1 MADLI
6 LNVSSNG
13 LVAGSGTGAAYTTIT
28 IVEGGDLTNGS
39 IIDKGGYINVSSGG
53 KASGVTVADGRFW
66 ASNGGY
72 VSGADV
78 LAGATGSARFY
89 LYDNK
94 TYTGVVRAAI
104 IAEDI
109 RISGGSMIA
118 QGSYTHAY
126 DVVATGGKVYVQNG
140 ATVHNINAGGNAS
153 VALQY
158 NTGNVDGDA
167 NNVTISG
174 ATIRTGATLKAS
186 GMNGRATVISG
197 LNVEAGANVTL
208 QTSVTALLS
217 SGNTVETGVLS
228 NVALISANSGAMVR
242 DVVLS
247 SGGSLFL
254 GKGTTDVGAITPAER
269 GGSAEN
275 ITVFLGGRIQP
286 QAFGSISGTVLSG
299 GTAQIYYGASSF
311 HTQIYAN
318 GYERVHGNCVAYDTE
333 VFNGC
338 QFVSADAQLSNGVE
352 GKGGVA
358 VRTTVYEGG
367 SLMIISGGTVSGA
380 TIKAGGQIWF
390 NSAGADKTKGIAT
403 AFDLKVEAGGS
414 VVIGTN
420 GAYPIAL
427 GGAETTIAVG
437 TISGH
442 DSAYAVS
449 GVLHD
454 MDWTANATILS
465 GLTLKNNTIAGSM
478 SVQNGAKAEDVAV
491 NTNGSMYL
499 DSGAAAEN
507 VTVNAGT
514 FRLSAGASGAG
525 ADVNDGNFNLYD
537 AANQTGV
544 ARADIKFEAV
554 RVSSGNAILRGVN
567 VKGSDFTVRGGKLYI
582 QNGAEL
588 DKLSVSTGGVV
599 SMNYNATTGN
609 VDYDATS
616 AVAKNV
622 IISAGGSFYA
632 IGEGIVVSGLEF
644 AGSGYAYFS
653 SGAVMSGITNNQ
665 GSMYLYTGAAASGLA
680 QEAGTL
686 RIFAGAS
693 GSDADVNGGNVY
705 LYDNA
710 NQTGVARA
718 DIKFEALRL
727 SGGQAILRGVNVKGS
742 DFTVRGGK
750 LYIQNGAD
758 LDGVVVSND
767 GVVSMNYNTGT
778 DQTDYNATSITAR
791 RVTVSAGGTFN
802 TLGGDGMVVSDV
814 ELDGGYFNASS
825 GATVSG
831 LIVSS
836 GRFWASNGGVVSGVD
851 VISDRFYLY
860 DNVAL
865 TDVERAAIVG
875 SDIRISGGSMV
886 LRGVNAYANDVTLYD
901 GRVHVQNSALAENVA
916 VSGGKLHIRTQG
928 GGNVDYDKDG
938 ATVRNASVFSGGIVE
953 VESGGVLSG
962 GVIASGA
969 SLTVFKYGQA
979 GFDTVAAGAEINLS
993 FWDVNG
999 GEPGNADALVTAW
1012 GTFDADATVNVANLE
1027 AAVGREYKVADSANA
1042 NVTLNCND
1050 CYRGVF
1056 DVVVKSGKTA
1066 SNAFQGID
1074 YDFTD
1079 GKTVKFAS
1087 FTVGTQTTAAELDN
1101 TNATVLTDDGLATKW
1116 DANTD
1121 VSVIPA
1127 AVAGANT
1134 TGNAWLTVDGAN
1146 LATALYGAEG
1156 NFGHDVNLWLYEG
1169 TIRNLAAGATT
1180 GGSVENV
1187 NLLLSDAGE
1196 GTDKLNFTG
1205 VAYAGG
1211 FGTVTGGITAAV
1223 YGGTYDKDFYA
1234 GALANKLATN
1244 TTVGGIDL
1252 TVTGGKFK
1260 GNIYG
1265 ASAVKT
1271 VDGTGSGVRN
1281 ATGNVSITVTDG
1293 EAAKSDFSLF
1303 AGGYATGTATGTVYT
1318 VGEIDLSISGGSWGN
1333 AHGGRGIF
1341 GGVFASGV
1349 TAETDDVTI
1358 TISGGTFGNV
1368 YGGGWAQK
1376 GGTSV
1381 VDDVEI
1387 SISGGT
1393 IANIFGGGTHSVT
1406 APGGSTTVDDVS
1418 ITISG
1423 GNITGDI
1430 FARGQSAG
1438 DVVTGDE
1445 VSVTFTGAADF
1456 GCGVYGYSYVG
1467 GAASDATLSFA
1478 GVSDELTGY
1487 TGTFSGAIGGFDSIR
1502 FAGATAMTLTTAAA
1516 DISNVKW
1523 EFDLTERASSLAGT
1537 SLLTWS
1543 GADFANDTVKVCF
1556 ADDAQTKAGWNIA
1569 TVAEAFSG
1577 TGFDLEIGGSEIAT
1591 GLTYNQQIASG
1602 DYAGWG
1608 FALEEGVLKFKQLA

>member
-1 MADLI
+1 MANLVLDTSSSGLTAGT
-6 LNVSSNG
+6 NGDYVS
-13 LVAGSGTGAAYTTIT
+13 IT
-28 IVEGGDLTNGS
+28 IVDGGILTSGVQT
-39 IIDKGGYINVSSGG
+39 GGGFINVSEGG
-53 KASGVTVADGRFW
+53 KVYDVIVSSGRFW

-78 LAGATGSARFY
+78 LKDRFY
-89 LYDNK
+89 LYDNAA
-94 TYTGVVRAAI
+94 YTGQERPAI
-104 IAEDI
+104 IASDI
-109 RISGGSMIA
+109 RFSGGTMTIR
-118 QGSYTHAY
+118 GSYTHVY
-126 DVVATGGKVYVQNG
+126 NIIATGGTAHIQNA
-140 ATVHNINAGGNAS
+140 ATIHGLVAAGTAKINMNYAGS
-153 VALQY
+153 
-158 NTGNVDGDA
+158 GNVDYTA
-167 NNVTISG
+167 TTLTISN
-174 ATIRTGATLKAS
+174 ATIRTGATLAAT
-186 GMNGRATVISG
+186 GANGKATVISG

-217 SGNTVETGVLS
+217 SGNTVETGVVS
-228 NVALISANSGAMVR
+228 NAAVISANSGAMVR
-242 DVVLS
+242 NVVLS
-247 SGGSLFL
+247 NGGSLFL
-254 GKGTTDVGAITPAER
+254 GKGTTDVSAIAPAER
-269 GGSAEN
+269 GGSAED

-286 QAFGSISGTVLSG
+286 QAFGSISGTILSG
-299 GTAQIYYGASSF
+299 GTAQVYYGASSF

-318 GYERVHGNCVAYDTE
+318 GYERVHGNCVAYDAE

-338 QFVSADAQLSNGVE
+338 QFVSADSPLSNGVE

-367 SLMIISGGTVSGA
+367 SLMLISGGTASGA

-390 NSAGADKTKGIAT
+390 NSAGADKTNGIAT
-403 AFDLKVEAGGS
+403 AVDLKVEAGGS

-465 GLTLKNNTIAGSM
+465 GLTLKDNTVAGSM
-478 SVQNGAKAEDVAV
+478 ALQKGAKAEDVAI

-499 DSGAAAEN
+499 NSGASAED

-514 FRLSAGASGAG
+514 LRLSAGASGAG
-525 ADVNDGNFNLYD
+525 ADVKGGNFNLYD

-544 ARADIKFEAV
+544 ARANIEFEEV
-554 RVSSGNAILRGVN
+554 RVSAGNAILRGVN
-567 VKGSDFTVRGGKLYI
+567 VKGSDFFVRGGKLYI

-632 IGEGIVVSGLEF
+632 IGEGIAVSGLEF

-680 QEAGTL
+680 QEAGTI

-693 GSDADVNGGNVY
+693 GSDADVSGGNVY

-742 DFTVRGGK
+742 DFFVRGGK

-758 LDGVVVSND
+758 IDGVVVSNG
-767 GVVSMNYNTGT
+767 GVVSMNYNTTT
-778 DQTDYNATSITAR
+778 DQTDYNATSITAK
-791 RVTVSAGGTFN
+791 RVTVSTGGTFN
-802 TLGGDGMVVSDV
+802 MLGGDGMVVSGV

-825 GATVSG
+825 GASISG

-851 VISDRFYLY
+851 VIDDRFYLY

-886 LRGVNAYANDVTLYD
+886 LRGVNASAYDVTVSG
-901 GRVHVQNSALAENVA
+901 GRMYVQNGAVANNVA
-916 VSGGKLHIRTQG
+916 VSSGAKLRIRTQA

-938 ATVRNASVFSGGIVE
+938 ALVNNAAIFADGLVE
-953 VESGGVLSG
+953 IESGGVLSG
-962 GVIASGA
+962 GVFASGA
-969 SLTVFKYGQA
+969 SLTVFKHGQA
-979 GFDTVAAGAEINLS
+979 GLDTIADGATINLS
-993 FWDVNG
+993 FWDVNEG
-999 GEPGNADALVTAW
+999 AEPGNADALITDW
-1012 GTFDADATVNVANLE
+1012 GSFDAGATVNVSLVD
-1027 AAVGREYKVADSANA
+1027 AAVGREYKVAESANA
-1042 NVTLNCND
+1042 NVTLNCLD
-1050 CYRGVF
+1050 CYRNVF
-1056 DVVVKSGKTA
+1056 DVVVGTGETA

-1079 GKTVKFAS
+1079 GKSIKFSS
-1087 FTVGTQTTAAELDN
+1087 FTVGTQATAAAL
-1101 TNATVLTDDGLATKW
+1101 TSANATVLTDGGLATKW
-1116 DANTD
+1116 NSTTD

-1134 TGNAWLTVDGAN
+1134 TGDAWLTVDGAN

-1156 NFGHDVNLWLYEG
+1156 NFAHDVNLWIYEG
-1169 TIRNLAAGATT
+1169 TVRNLAAGATT

-1187 NLLLSDAGE
+1187 NLLISDSGE
-1196 GTDKLNFTG
+1196 GADKLNFTG

-1211 FGTVTGGITAAV
+1211 FGTVNGEITAAV
-1223 YGGTYDKDFYA
+1223 YGGTFDKDFYA
-1234 GALANKLATN
+1234 GSLANKLSAQTA
-1244 TTVGGIDL
+1244 VGGIDL

-1271 VDGTGSGVRN
+1271 AEGTGSGIRN
-1281 ATGNVSITVTDG
+1281 ATGDVVLTVADG
-1293 EAAKSDFSLF
+1293 EAAKSDFCLF

-1318 VGEIDLSISGGSWGN
+1318 VDSVTAEIAGGSWGDV
-1333 AHGGRGIF
+1333 HGGRGVF
-1341 GGVFASGV
+1341 GGIMASGV
-1349 TAETDDVTI
+1349 EAQVLGDVNLTV
-1358 TISGGTFGNV
+1358 TGGSMGNV

-1376 GGTSV
+1376 TNGQSVVGNVNISIAGGTVANVFGGGSHSTSGGTTETG
-1381 VDDVEI
+1381 DVTI
-1387 SISGGT
+1387 TVSGGSISGA
-1393 IANIFGGGTHSVT
+1393 IY
-1406 APGGSTTVDDVS
+1406 
-1418 ITISG
+1418 
-1423 GNITGDI
+1423 
-1430 FARGQSAG
+1430 ARGQLDG
-1438 DVVTGDE
+1438 DTTGAA
-1445 VSVTFTGAADF
+1445 SVIFTGATDF
-1456 GCGVYGYSYVG
+1456 TCDVYGYSYVG
-1467 GAASDATLSFA
+1467 GEASDATLCLA
-1478 GVSDELTGY
+1478 GVSDELIGY
-1487 TGTFSGAIGGFDSIR
+1487 TGTPSGKVGGFTGITFS
-1502 FAGATAMTLTTAAA
+1502 GATAMTLETAAA
-1516 DISNVKW
+1516 DVSNAAW

-1543 GADFANDTVKVCF
+1543 AADFTNDTVKVSF
-1556 ADDAQTKAGWNIA
+1556 VNDTQAQGGWNIA
-1569 TVAEAFSG
+1569 AVAEAFSG
-1577 TGFDLEIGGSEIAT
+1577 TTFDVEVGGAEIAT
-1591 GLTYNQQIASG
+1591 GLAYNQQIASG

-1608 FALEEGVLKFKQLA
+1608 FDLEEGVLKFKHLA